1 MKKNIVAVLLF
12 MMLSLCVQGCVT
24 IQSEDEEMA
33 ERYEEEEKEEEEEET
48 IEEDVIEAEVVAVS
62 RTYSDWH
69 FAYMVLYYSE
79 STGYDEVYISSVY
92 SNHSIEFDDTKD
104 VLYISKDKDGYIYR
118 LVLTPT
124 TYKEAPIFFKR

>member
-1 MKKNIVAVLLF
+1 
-12 MMLSLCVQGCVT
+12 MLSLCVQGCVT
-24 IQSEDEEMA
+24 IQPEDEEMA
-33 ERYEEEEKEEEEEET
+33 ERYEEEEKEEEEP

-69 FAYMVLYYSE
+69 FAYVVLYYSE
-79 STGYDEVYISSVY
+79 STGYDEVYISSAY

-104 VLYISKDKDGYIYR
+104 VLYISKDEDRYIYR